1 MKKPYTL
8 PTVPLVSEI
17 EEALKKG
24 YRVFPLLNL
33 NG

>member
-1 MKKPYTL
+1 MRTPYVL

-24 YRVFPLLNL
+24 YRVFPLTNL